1 MLKENLNDYLNR
13 KDLSKK
19 ALDEIIAILDR
30 NNYSSNET
38 VEELVE
44 CLFSL
49 KSDVI
54 YAFVSKSLKKVPDE
68 YLGLF
73 MEVCQKAI
81 NPNKFT
87 HAFGL
92 AIALFKQAEV
102 KESNV
107 IITFLVKNY
116 ILVKKANKQIVASF
130 ERAMHYDGA
139 ECFFIKWNNEDE
151 RIKNGYRNLLIEF
164 LKAYPKFE
172 YAEKVTKWFNVNGIT
187 IHNSEQEVIAVALK
201 SLNGESTNEKE
212 VTNTPVSA
220 KKNGSVDLAKIPLA
234 QLLEAVND
242 RSLQLYKKIEEL
254 ETENKELKKN
264 DGLLSGKIKSDELSL
279 KAAENT
285 LTSLREKIVAHERT
299 IRDLNKNLSVAN
311 NEIKRLNNV
320 IDDINSKLKNVE
332 SAYGH
337 AGQQEIDFLKG
348 QIKKRLATG
357 YSKYVE
363 LKEKAPDL
371 DYYVILL
378 DMLDEVY
385 HVLSKNGIK
394 FD

>member
-13 KDLSKK
+13 KELGKK
-19 ALDEIIAILDR
+19 AVDEIIAILEQ
-30 NNYSSNET
+30 NNYSSNEM

-44 CLFSL
+44 CLFNL
-49 KSDVI
+49 KPDVI
-54 YAFVSKSLKKVPDE
+54 YTFVSKNLEKVPDE

-73 MEVCQKAI
+73 MELCQKTI

-92 AIALFKQAEV
+92 AIALFKQSKK

-107 IITFLVKNY
+107 IVSYLVKNY
-116 ILVKKANKQIVASF
+116 ILVKKVNKQIFTSF

-139 ECFFIKWNNEDE
+139 ECLFIKWNTEDE

-172 YAEKVTKWFNVNGIT
+172 YAEKVTKWFNINGIT
-187 IHNSEQEVIAVALK
+187 IHSSEQEVIAVALK
-201 SLNGESTNEKE
+201 SLNGESTDEKE
-212 VTNTPVSA
+212 VTNKPVTA
-220 KKNGSVDLAKIPLA
+220 KKNGPVDLAKIPLA
-234 QLLEAVND
+234 QLLEEVND
-242 RSLQLYKKIEEL
+242 RSLQLYKKIEQL
-254 ETENKELKKN
+254 EAENKELKKN
-264 DGLLSGKIKSDELSL
+264 EGLLSGKIKSGELSL

-285 LTSLREKIVAHERT
+285 LSSLREKIVAHERT
-299 IRDLNKNLSVAN
+299 IRDLNKNLAVAN
-311 NEIKRLNNV
+311 EEIKRLNNV

-385 HVLSKNGIK
+385 HVLSKNDIK

>member
-13 KDLSKK
+13 KELGKK
-19 ALDEIIAILDR
+19 AVDEIIAILEQ
-30 NNYSSNET
+30 NNYSSNEM

-44 CLFSL
+44 CLFNL
-49 KSDVI
+49 KPDVI
-54 YAFVSKSLKKVPDE
+54 YTFVSKNLEKVPDE

-73 MEVCQKAI
+73 MELCQKTI

-92 AIALFKQAEV
+92 AIALFKQSKK
-102 KESNV
+102 KEPNV
-107 IITFLVKNY
+107 IVSYLVKNY
-116 ILVKKANKQIVASF
+116 ILVKKVNKQIFTSF

-139 ECFFIKWNNEDE
+139 ECLFIKWNTEDE

-172 YAEKVTKWFNVNGIT
+172 YAEKVTKWFNINGIT
-187 IHNSEQEVIAVALK
+187 IHSSEQEVIAVALK
-201 SLNGESTNEKE
+201 SLNGESTDEKE
-212 VTNTPVSA
+212 VTNKPVTA
-220 KKNGSVDLAKIPLA
+220 KKNGPVDLAKIPLA
-234 QLLEAVND
+234 QLLEEVND
-242 RSLQLYKKIEEL
+242 RSLQLYKKIEQL
-254 ETENKELKKN
+254 EAENKELKKN
-264 DGLLSGKIKSDELSL
+264 EGLLSGKIKSGELSL

-285 LTSLREKIVAHERT
+285 LSSLREKIVGHERT
-299 IRDLNKNLSVAN
+299 IRDLNKNLAVAN
-311 NEIKRLNNV
+311 EEIKRLNNV

-385 HVLSKNGIK
+385 HVLSKNDIK